1 VIDVQNLTK
10 HYAKGAVVTEALR
23 GVSFRVE
30 KGEFVAIMGAS
41 GSGKTTLM
49 HILGGLDR
57 PTSGTYRLDNLEM
70 AQATDDE
77 LSAIRNRK
85 IGFVFQQFYLLDRAD
100 ALNNV
105 MLPLIYAD
113 GARDDAA
120 RAGQALAAV
129 GLGTRT
135 HHRPAE
141 LSGGEQQRVAIARA
155 LVTDPVLILADE
167 PTGNLDVRNG
177 LEVLAIFQRLHRE
190 GRTLVMITH
199 DAAVAEH
206 ASRLIVLQ
214 DGRITGDQPVGRP
227 RDAQAELARMPAD
240 APGMPAGDPGTTA
253 DAPGTTAAA
262 PRVETAAPGSGPQ

>member
-10 HYAKGAVVTEALR
+10 RYAKGAVVTEALG
-23 GVSFRVE
+23 GVCFRVE

-57 PTSGTYRLDNLEM
+57 PTSGTYRLDGLDM

-77 LSAIRNRK
+77 LSGIRNRK

-100 ALNNV
+100 ALKNV

-113 GARDDAA
+113 GAGDDDA

-135 HHRPAE
+135 RHRPAE

-155 LVTDPVLILADE
+155 LVTNPVLILADE

-206 ASRLIVLQ
+206 ASRRIVLQ
-214 DGRITGDQPVGRP
+214 DGRITGDQPVASP
-227 RDAQAELARMPAD
+227 RDAHAELARMTAN
-240 APGMPAGDPGTTA
+240 APGMPAGDQG
-253 DAPGTTAAA
+253 TAANA
-262 PRVETAAPGSGPQ
+262 AGMAVNAPGSGPQ

>member
-1 VIDVQNLTK
+1 MIDVENLTK
-10 HYAKGAVVTEALR
+10 HYAKGAMVTEAIR
-23 GVSFRVE
+23 GVSFRVA

-57 PTSGTYRLDNLEM
+57 PTSGAYRLDGLEM
-70 AQATDDE
+70 ARATDDQ

-100 ALNNV
+100 ALKNV

-113 GARDDAA
+113 VARDDAA

-155 LVTDPVLILADE
+155 LVTDPLLILADE

-206 ASRLIVLQ
+206 ASRRIVLQ
-214 DGRITGDQPVGRP
+214 DGRITSDQPVNSL
-227 RDAQAELARMPAD
+227 RDAQAELAR
-240 APGMPAGDPGTTA
+240 TTA
-253 DAPGTTAAA
+253 AAPGTTANAA
-262 PRVETAAPGSGPQ
+262 GLSASAPGSASQ